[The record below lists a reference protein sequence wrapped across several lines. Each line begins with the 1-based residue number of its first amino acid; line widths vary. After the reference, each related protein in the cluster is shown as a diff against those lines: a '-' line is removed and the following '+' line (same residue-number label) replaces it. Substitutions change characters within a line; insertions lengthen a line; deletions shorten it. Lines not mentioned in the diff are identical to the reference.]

1 VRVKYIRF
9 EKWLSRQFLSVDRG
23 VLLRRLEEEFPAPWA
38 KRLWALFSAE
48 GRPQRVAVS
57 YVEEKLEDVRERRLV
72 LDGPARE
79 RLKYLLRR

>member
-1 VRVKYIRF
+1 VRF
-9 EKWLSRQFLSVDRG
+9 EEWLAKQFLSVDRG

-57 YVEEKLEDVRERRLV
+57 YIEEKLEAVRERRLV
-72 LDGPARE
+72 LDDQARE
-79 RLKYLLRR
+79 RLRRLVGRGFA